1 MLISSPTNVKEKDAS
16 RSYSFRL
23 FIFNG
28 LKGYF
33 QCAKNVDQPARL
45 RIGKRIAMYT

>member
-16 RSYSFRL
+16 RRYSFRS

-28 LKGYF
+28 LKVYL
-33 QCAKNVDQPARL
+33 QCAKNVDEPACP
-45 RIGKRIAMYT
+45 RIGKQIAMYT

>member
-16 RSYSFRL
+16 RRYSFRF

-28 LKGYF
+28 LNGYL
-33 QCAKNVDQPARL
+33 QCAKNVDETARL